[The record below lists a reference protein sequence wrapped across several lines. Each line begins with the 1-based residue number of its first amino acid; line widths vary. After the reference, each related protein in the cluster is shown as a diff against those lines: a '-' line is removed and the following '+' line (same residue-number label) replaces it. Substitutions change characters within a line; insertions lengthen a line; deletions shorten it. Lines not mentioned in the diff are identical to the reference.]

1 MSRHDVRMNRRETLQ
16 EAAARAT
23 PLLARDDGF
32 VHVRGAREHNLK
44 NIDVDVPRDALVV
57 FSGVSGS
64 GKSSLAFGN
73 NSVVV
78 VEHELRVVADADWVT
93 DIGPGAGEEG
103 SRIVAEGPP
112 DVVARRATAARRRIC
127 GGTWRRKAPW
137 SRTLL

>member
-1 MSRHDVRMNRRETLQ
+1 MSRHDVRMNRRTTLQ

-44 NIDVDVPRDALVV
+44 NVDLDVPRDALVV

-73 NSVVV
+73 DSVVV
-78 VEHELRVVADADWVT
+78 IEHELRVVADADWVI
-93 DIGPGAGEEG
+93 DIGSAAGK
-103 SRIVAEGPP
+103 RVAASSQKVRRTSSP
-112 DVVARRATAARRRIC
+112 RRAAAARRRIC
-127 GGTWRRKAPW
+127 GGSWRRNAPW